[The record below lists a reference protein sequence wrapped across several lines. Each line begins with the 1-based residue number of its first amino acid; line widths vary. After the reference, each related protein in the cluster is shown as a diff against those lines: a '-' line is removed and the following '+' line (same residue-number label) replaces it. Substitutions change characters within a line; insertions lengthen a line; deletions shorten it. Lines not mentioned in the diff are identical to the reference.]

1 MVRSV
6 SLPPRNPFFRRLLVM
21 KRTPV
26 VMAFF
31 VASILVGAYLLYS
44 TPATES
50 FEIAKELGEP
60 VPQSDVM
67 PSYGA
72 EAGPLNLKEAPYDI
86 TEDAKLYG
94 FDDNRVSSE
103 CCPSP
108 FVSDLGCICLT
119 DAQKALYASR
129 GGNGNV

>member
-1 MVRSV
+1 
-6 SLPPRNPFFRRLLVM
+6 
-21 KRTPV
+21 
-26 VMAFF
+26 MAFF
-31 VASILVGAYLLYS
+31 VASILVGVYLLYS
-44 TPATES
+44 TPTSES
-50 FEIAKELGEP
+50 FEIAKEIGAP

-67 PSYGA
+67 PAYGA

-94 FDDNRVSSE
+94 FDANRASAD